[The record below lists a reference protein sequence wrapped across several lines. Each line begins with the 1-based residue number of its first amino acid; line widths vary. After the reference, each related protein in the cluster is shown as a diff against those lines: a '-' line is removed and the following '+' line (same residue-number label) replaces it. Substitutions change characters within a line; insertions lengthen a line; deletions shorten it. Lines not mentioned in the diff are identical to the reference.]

1 MICVSKVFIRGSS
14 VMIIMEED
22 ELSTWE
28 GKCIEGQVSGDLLPR
43 WHIGMV

>member
-14 VMIIMEED
+14 VMTIMEED

-28 GKCIEGQVSGDLLPR
+28 GKCLEDRCQGTYCLGGI
-43 WHIGMV
+43 

>member
-28 GKCIEGQVSGDLLPR
+28 GKCIEDRCQGTYYLGG
-43 WHIGMV
+43 I